1 MMKPLICLIML
12 FLLGNSGLIAQTI
25 QILHKDKDTS
35 LRGLSVVDN
44 SIAWVSGSKGW
55 TALSKDGGLTWQWKQ
70 IKGYENLDFRDIEG
84 FSVSHYC
91 KCWYACC
98 DFINGRFWS
107 ELEGSVSQ

>member
-1 MMKPLICLIML
+1 MRPLICLILL
-12 FLLGNSGLIAQTI
+12 FSLGNSGLIAQTI

-55 TALSKDGGLTWQWKQ
+55 TALSRDGGLTWEWKQ

-84 FSVSHYC
+84 FSDTKAIIVS
-91 KCWYACC
+91 AGTPAVILLT
-98 DFINGRFWS
+98 DENTN
-107 ELEGSVSQ
+107 L